1 MKFNLKKILLV
12 LLVIVVAG
20 AGYFIWMS
28 TTTDVEIDEDDYV
41 AIEDRGY
48 ENPEALISAEELN
61 EIKDQDDVVVLD
73 FRREDQYL
81 LGHIPG
87 ALQLW
92 RPDVSDDDHE
102 YDGMRISR
110 QGLANWLGDNGI
122 SPDDTVVIYTEG
134 GGHDAARMWWLMERL
149 GHEDIRLLDGGI
161 DYWRAADYDTELS
174 PNNREAVDY
183 EFEDED
189 INEDLLA
196 SVEDVRDAVDDQD
209 TIILDTR
216 SKEEHTGEK
225 TESGAARAGRIPSRH
240 YLEWNEAVD
249 EQNLLKSTDELEE
262 MYEEEGVNDDKAVI
276 PYCQSGV
283 RSAHT
288 TFVLTQLLGY
298 DDVKNYDGSWIE
310 WSHRDDLEIETGES
324 S

>member
-1 MKFNLKKILLV
+1 MKSNLKKILLV

-28 TTTDVEIDEDDYV
+28 TTTDIEVDEDDYV

-48 ENPEALISAEELN
+48 ENPEVLISAEELN
-61 EIKDQDDVVVLD
+61 EIKDQEDVVVLD
-73 FRREDQYL
+73 FRRNDQYL

-92 RPDVSDDDHE
+92 RPDVSDSDHE
-102 YDGMRISR
+102 YDGMRISH

-134 GGHDAARMWWLMERL
+134 GGHDAARMWWLMEML

-174 PNNREAVDY
+174 PNSRDAVDY
-183 EFEDED
+183 PVEETDET
-189 INEDLLA
+189 LLA
-196 SVEDVRDAVDDQD
+196 SVDDVRDAVDDSE

-216 SKEEHTGEK
+216 SSDEHTGASTK
-225 TESGAARAGRIPSRH
+225 AGAVREGRIPSPY
-240 YLEWNEAVD
+240 YLEWNEAVND
-249 EQNLLKSTDELEE
+249 QNLLKTADKLEE
-262 MYEEEGVNDDKAVI
+262 MYEDEGVTSDKAVI

-298 DDVKNYDGSWIE
+298 EDVQNYDGSWIE
-310 WSHRDDLEIETGES
+310 WSHRDDLAIETGE
-324 S
+324 